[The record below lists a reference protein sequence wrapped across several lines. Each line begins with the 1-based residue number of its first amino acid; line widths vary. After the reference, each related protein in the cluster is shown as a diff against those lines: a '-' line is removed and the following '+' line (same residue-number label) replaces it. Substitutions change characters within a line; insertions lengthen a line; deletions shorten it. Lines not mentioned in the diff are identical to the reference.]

1 LKRNSLANVD
11 ISDKN
16 RKICLK
22 KAFLFEQAIRH
33 GFCLNLR
40 RMEENLEKNEV
51 SEEVDRLVEE
61 AESTSVEEITKEA
74 SIAEAQEKERIAQD
88 KYLRL
93 FAEFENY
100 RTRSAKEQLE
110 LISTANGKLLE
121 KLADVKDNFD
131 RAFAEENK
139 SGDLAAFEKGIKLI
153 QEQFN
158 KILSDFGLETID
170 PSGEAFDPNMH
181 EALMKQPSENVE
193 EGKIIQVYQK
203 GYKIKNK
210 LLKTAKVI
218 VSSGAA

>member
-1 LKRNSLANVD
+1 
-11 ISDKN
+11 
-16 RKICLK
+16 
-22 KAFLFEQAIRH
+22 
-33 GFCLNLR
+33 
-40 RMEENLEKNEV
+40 MEENLEKNEV

-61 AESTSVEEITKEA
+61 AESTSVEEIAKEA

>member
-1 LKRNSLANVD
+1 
-11 ISDKN
+11 
-16 RKICLK
+16 
-22 KAFLFEQAIRH
+22 
-33 GFCLNLR
+33 
-40 RMEENLEKNEV
+40 MEENLEKKEV

-61 AESTSVEEITKEA
+61 AESTPAELAKEA

-110 LISTANGKLLE
+110 LINTANGKLLE
-121 KLADVKDNFD
+121 KLAEVKDNFD

-158 KILSDFGLETID
+158 KVLSDFGLETID
-170 PSGEAFDPNMH
+170 PAGEAFDPNIH

>member
-1 LKRNSLANVD
+1 ME
-11 ISDKN
+11 
-16 RKICLK
+16 K
-22 KAFLFEQAIRH
+22 K
-33 GFCLNLR
+33 
-40 RMEENLEKNEV
+40 EV
-51 SEEVDRLVEE
+51 AEEVDRLVEE
-61 AESTSVEEITKEA
+61 VESTDP

-110 LISTANGKLLE
+110 LINTANGKLLE

-158 KILSDFGLETID
+158 KILSDFGLEAID
-170 PSGEAFDPNMH
+170 PAGEAFDPNIH
-181 EALMKQPSENVE
+181 EALMKQPSANVP

>member
-1 LKRNSLANVD
+1 
-11 ISDKN
+11 
-16 RKICLK
+16 
-22 KAFLFEQAIRH
+22 
-33 GFCLNLR
+33 
-40 RMEENLEKNEV
+40 LEKNEV
-51 SEEVDRLVEE
+51 SEEVERLVEDDP
-61 AESTSVEEITKEA
+61 V
-74 SIAEAQEKERIAQD
+74 AEAQEKERIAQD

-121 KLADVKDNFD
+121 KLSEVKDNFD

-139 SGDLAAFEKGIKLI
+139 TGDLAIFEKGIKLI

-170 PSGEAFDPNMH
+170 PSGEVFDPNIH
-181 EALMKQPSENVE
+181 EALIKQPSENVP
-193 EGKIIQVYQK
+193 EGSIIQVYQK

-218 VSSGAA
+218 VSSGVPA

>member
-1 LKRNSLANVD
+1 
-11 ISDKN
+11 
-16 RKICLK
+16 
-22 KAFLFEQAIRH
+22 
-33 GFCLNLR
+33 
-40 RMEENLEKNEV
+40 MEENLEKNEV

-61 AESTSVEEITKEA
+61 AESTSVEEIAKEA
-74 SIAEAQEKERIAQD
+74 SIAEAQEKEKIAQD

-121 KLADVKDNFD
+121 KLSEVKDNFD

-139 SGDLAAFEKGIKLI
+139 TGDLTAFEKGIKLI

>member
-1 LKRNSLANVD
+1 
-11 ISDKN
+11 
-16 RKICLK
+16 
-22 KAFLFEQAIRH
+22 
-33 GFCLNLR
+33 
-40 RMEENLEKNEV
+40 MEENLEKNEL
-51 SEEVDRLVEE
+51 SEKEEVERLVEE
-61 AESTSVEEITKEA
+61 TP
-74 SIAEAQEKERIAQD
+74 IAEAQEKERIAQD

-110 LISTANGKLLE
+110 LINTANGKLLE
-121 KLADVKDNFD
+121 KLSEVKDDFD

-139 SGDLAAFEKGIKLI
+139 TGDLAVFEKGIKMI
-153 QEQFN
+153 QERFN

>member
-1 LKRNSLANVD
+1 
-11 ISDKN
+11 
-16 RKICLK
+16 
-22 KAFLFEQAIRH
+22 
-33 GFCLNLR
+33 
-40 RMEENLEKNEV
+40 MEENLEKKEV
-51 SEEVDRLVEE
+51 TEEVDRLVEE
-61 AESTSVEEITKEA
+61 VESTDQAIV
-74 SIAEAQEKERIAQD
+74 EAQEKERIAQD

-110 LISTANGKLLE
+110 LINTANGKLLE
-121 KLADVKDNFD
+121 KLSEVKDDFD

-139 SGDLAAFEKGIKLI
+139 TGDLAVFEKGIKMI
-153 QEQFN
+153 QERFN
-158 KILSDFGLETID
+158 KILSDFGLETLD

>member
-1 LKRNSLANVD
+1 
-11 ISDKN
+11 
-16 RKICLK
+16 
-22 KAFLFEQAIRH
+22 LFEQAFRH

-61 AESTSVEEITKEA
+61 AESTSVEEIAKEA

>member
-1 LKRNSLANVD
+1 
-11 ISDKN
+11 
-16 RKICLK
+16 
-22 KAFLFEQAIRH
+22 
-33 GFCLNLR
+33 
-40 RMEENLEKNEV
+40 MEEDSEKNEI
-51 SEEVDRLVEE
+51 SEEVNRLVEE
-61 AESTSVEEITKEA
+61 DP
-74 SIAEAQEKERIAQD
+74 IAEAQEKERIAQD

-158 KILSDFGLETID
+158 KILSDFGLETLD
-170 PSGEAFDPNMH
+170 PAGEAFDPNIH

>member
-1 LKRNSLANVD
+1 
-11 ISDKN
+11 
-16 RKICLK
+16 
-22 KAFLFEQAIRH
+22 
-33 GFCLNLR
+33 
-40 RMEENLEKNEV
+40 MEENLEKKEV

-61 AESTSVEEITKEA
+61 IESADPT
-74 SIAEAQEKERIAQD
+74 IAEAQEKERIAQD

-121 KLADVKDNFD
+121 KLAEVKDNFD

-170 PSGEAFDPNMH
+170 PSGEVFDPNIH
-181 EALMKQPSENVE
+181 EALMKQPSENVP
-193 EGKIIQVYQK
+193 EGSIIQVYQK

>member
-1 LKRNSLANVD
+1 
-11 ISDKN
+11 
-16 RKICLK
+16 
-22 KAFLFEQAIRH
+22 
-33 GFCLNLR
+33 
-40 RMEENLEKNEV
+40 MEENLEKNEV

-61 AESTSVEEITKEA
+61 AESTSVEEIAKEA

-110 LISTANGKLLE
+110 LINTANGKLLE
-121 KLADVKDNFD
+121 KLAEVKDNFD

-139 SGDLAAFEKGIKLI
+139 TGDLAAFEKGIKLI

-158 KILSDFGLETID
+158 KVLSDFGLETID

-218 VSSGAA
+218 VSSGVSA